1 MAKKVTVEFITKPD
15 CHLCDDARAIINP
28 LIERLQNEGFL
39 INFIELNM
47 LDEISLIKKYSEDIP
62 VVLIN
67 GKRHSYWT
75 VDGQKL
81 ETGLRKKLK

>member
-1 MAKKVTVEFITKPD
+1 
-15 CHLCDDARAIINP
+15 
-28 LIERLQNEGFL
+28 
-39 INFIELNM
+39 M
-47 LDEISLIKKYSEDIP
+47 LDESSLIKKYSEDIP

-81 ETGLRKKLK
+81 ETSLRKKLK